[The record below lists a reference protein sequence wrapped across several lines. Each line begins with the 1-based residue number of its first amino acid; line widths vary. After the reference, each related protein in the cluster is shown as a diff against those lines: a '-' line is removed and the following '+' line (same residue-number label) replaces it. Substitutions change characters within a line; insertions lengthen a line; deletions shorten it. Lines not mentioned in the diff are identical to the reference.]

1 MIMVKDLSIEEL
13 RALVAEMVEEK
24 LREILT
30 DPDGGLSIRPEV
42 RERLLRDLQE
52 PQEDV
57 QNIPAD
63 EVARRRGLKW

>member
-1 MIMVKDLSIEEL
+1 MMTVKDLSIKEL
-13 RALVAEMVEEK
+13 RALVAEVVEEK

-30 DPDGGLSIRPEV
+30 DPDEGLGIRPEV

-52 PQEDV
+52 PQEDA